1 MTIALSLYSNNCSN
15 FSAAVLSELFRK
27 WVYMSVVVLVLA
39 CPALPETVTSGT
51 PAAICIVIFVC
62 RSECTVRC
70 GRPASSQILCTQLSM
85 VPGYR
90 RLPYSATNKRP
101 TPCQR
106 SPMSY

>member
-1 MTIALSLYSNNCSN
+1 MTIALSLYSNNCSS

-62 RSECTVRC
+62 RS
-70 GRPASSQILCTQLSM
+70 
-85 VPGYR
+85 
-90 RLPYSATNKRP
+90 
-101 TPCQR
+101 
-106 SPMSY
+106 